1 MYRSYSKF
9 LEELQKAIRKRYGE
23 GKPREIKNDLERL
36 SEKFQIELSEA
47 ETARKSIENKFM
59 NEWVDKRT
67 ELSDSGAFNLTA
79 NFAKVGGKLNT
90 DVFRAI
96 DRGLRNNM
104 SMKQI
109 SDLVR
114 RVGVLGEHHSRTA
127 GRTAKM
133 GKLRTEYLANHLKA
147 GCKEFKYAG
156 PTGASA
162 TQDEPRDFCRKHLG
176 KIYTIEQILKLN
188 NGQGLSVLIY
198 MGGYNCRHRWEAVY
212 NSDELRNANEDKSE
226 IVDGEFK
233 DGIFIE
239 KAWAIKFENS
249 NKQDR
254 ETMQREYDNGK
265 YIKKHFPDTKVR
277 FSLDLAAP
285 KNPDPK
291 TQQTGSIDC
300 YINNI
305 QTELKNN
312 SKTKVDGLRETL
324 RRRPSQAD
332 QIIIINEVE
341 SENFEKQLEKIK
353 KWLYFH
359 QEKTVFVVS
368 KKNNII
374 KKVTYDK
381 IESSEGFY

>member
-1 MYRSYSKF
+1 MSAIGWGEEMYRSYSKF

-23 GKPREIKNDLERL
+23 GKPREIRGDLERL
-36 SEKFQIELSEA
+36 SEQFQIEVSEA

-59 NEWVDKRT
+59 NEWVNKRT
-67 ELSDSGAFNLTA
+67 RLSDAGAYNLTA
-79 NFAKVGGKLNT
+79 NFAKVGGKLNA

-147 GCKEFKYAG
+147 GCREFKYAG

-212 NSDELRNANEDKSE
+212 R
-226 IVDGEFK
+226 
-233 DGIFIE
+233 
-239 KAWAIKFENS
+239 
-249 NKQDR
+249 
-254 ETMQREYDNGK
+254 
-265 YIKKHFPDTKVR
+265 
-277 FSLDLAAP
+277 
-285 KNPDPK
+285 
-291 TQQTGSIDC
+291 
-300 YINNI
+300 
-305 QTELKNN
+305 
-312 SKTKVDGLRETL
+312 
-324 RRRPSQAD
+324 
-332 QIIIINEVE
+332 
-341 SENFEKQLEKIK
+341 
-353 KWLYFH
+353 
-359 QEKTVFVVS
+359 
-368 KKNNII
+368 
-374 KKVTYDK
+374 
-381 IESSEGFY
+381 